1 MRKYK
6 PFRRFTLIE
15 LLVVIAI
22 IAILAAMLLPALG
35 KVKDTGTRTLCSNN
49 LKQYFMA
56 LNAYAN
62 DHGGLILP
70 HIMTGVPTPKGPA
83 TLKITWDLVTYYNK
97 YFTDSRSPSTG
108 KRTLQGL
115 VCPWYDEKRIFSD
128 RHEFD
133 SLCTPGVYF
142 RVPRYNG
149 DTSATYAVP
158 YSELGK
164 YNFNRVKR
172 ASSKIFIRENI
183 GGFGQFNSAIPGH
196 CLTDARKSN
205 LSWDHWRPN
214 HRNTT
219 AATNHMH
226 YASAQQLYYDLKKGR
241 HGGKISII
249 WLDGHLTVKSGK
261 ELQKDAN
268 AEYKNASLPHSA
280 YKFDYYDE

>member
-35 KVKDTGTRTLCSNN
+35 KVRDTGTRTLCSNN
-49 LKQYFMA
+49 LKQYFMV
-56 LNAYAN
+56 LYSYAN

-70 HIMTGVPTPKGPA
+70 HKAVIPNGKGGY
-83 TLKITWDLVTYYNK
+83 TSWNGTWVLATYYNK
-97 YFTDSRSPSTG
+97 QFTDSRLPSSK
-108 KRTLQGL
+108 KRSLLGL
-115 VCPWYDEKRIFSD
+115 VCPWYDEKRIYSD
-128 RHEFD
+128 AHEYD

-142 RVPRYNG
+142 RIPRYVYIG
-149 DTSATYAVP
+149 DSQCSIS

-205 LSWDHWRPN
+205 FSWDHWRPN
-214 HRNTT
+214 NRNTT

-226 YASAQQLYYDLKKGR
+226 YASAQQLYYDLKKDR

-268 AEYKNASLPHSA
+268 AEYNKPDLPHSA